1 MRAFRAAL
9 VAVCCLMPAAVPA
22 QGARTVAVTGTVRDT
37 ATGAPLPGA
46 VVRIMELHREGRTH
60 EDGSFVIGAVP
71 PGTYRLVV
79 QRIGYR
85 AADLPLVVA
94 DRPVTVA
101 IALREQPMQ
110 VAATVITGQ
119 ISERGSSD
127 AITST
132 SVLSEARL
140 DRRLDGTLGSTI
152 VGTPGVAMAQMG
164 PATGRPVIRGMG
176 GDRVVIL
183 EDGQRPGDLSST
195 SMDHAV
201 AIDPLTAQRIEVVR
215 GPMSLLY
222 GSSALGG
229 VVNLIRHEVPTTA
242 AEHAHGT
249 LSAQASSANG
259 GTTLGGWAEA
269 PLAGLTVRG
278 EGSFRNTGDLR
289 TPVGVLGN
297 TQSMLASGSVGASMV
312 RDWGYAGVAYRF
324 LGNEYG
330 LPGGFVGAHP
340 GGVDI
345 AMRRHSV
352 RAEADW
358 HPTSPRVE
366 SVRATVTFSDYLHD
380 EIEGDGEVATR
391 YQQRMTV
398 GEVVARHRPIGGV
411 SSGAIGARAQYRD
424 ITTAGALRTPST
436 ADWSLALF
444 AIEEWGT
451 GPLRLQAGAR
461 YDHARFTPLERST
474 IVINGE
480 DVPTVARDFGALS
493 ASVGALYRFEH
504 GIRLGASVSRAYR
517 TPDFNELYSDGPHLA
532 AYSYDVGNPRLR
544 QETGLGAELFARV
557 ERDRVR
563 AEAAV
568 YVNRMDGYVF
578 PRNTGELGR
587 QGERWKFQYVNADA
601 RLAGA
606 EGEFEW
612 TLREHVVLEGTLSY
626 VRGTITG
633 SRDTIP
639 GLNGEPDR
647 VASGDLPLIP
657 PLNGRIGLRHETA
670 RWSAG
675 GGVRAAARQVCLGD
689 FETPTAGYATVD
701 LFLGRRFLVGG
712 RLHGVTL
719 RIDNLLDA
727 EIRDHLSR
735 TKLIIPD
742 AGRNVLLLY
751 RVQF

>member
-1 MRAFRAAL
+1 MRAFRTAL
-9 VAVCCLMPAAVPA
+9 VAVWCLMPAVVSA
-22 QGARTVAVTGTVRDT
+22 QGTRTVAVTGTVRDS

-46 VVRIMELHREGRTH
+46 VVRLVELHREGRAR
-60 EDGSFVIGAVP
+60 EDGAFLIGAVP
-71 PGTYRLVV
+71 SGRYRLVV

-85 AADLPLVVA
+85 AADLPIVVA
-94 DRPVTVA
+94 NQAVALTV
-101 IALREQPMQ
+101 ALREQPMQ

-127 AITST
+127 AITAT

-242 AEHAHGT
+242 TEHAHGT
-249 LSAQASSANG
+249 LSVQGSSANG

-297 TQSMLASGSVGASMV
+297 TQSMLASGTVGASVV

-330 LPGGFVGAHP
+330 VPGGFVGAHE

-358 HPTSPRVE
+358 HPADIRFE
-366 SVRATVTFSDYLHD
+366 SVRATVTFTDYLHD
-380 EIEGDGEVATR
+380 EIEEDGEVATR
-391 YQQRMTV
+391 FQQRMTV
-398 GEVVARHRPIGGV
+398 GEVVARHRPIGV
-411 SSGAIGARAQYRD
+411 MSSGALGVRAQYRD
-424 ITTAGALRTPST
+424 FSTAGALRTPST

-451 GPLRLQAGAR
+451 GPLRVQAGAR
-461 YDHARFTPLERST
+461 FDHARFTPLERSS
-474 IVINGE
+474 ISASGVN
-480 DVPTVARDFGALS
+480 VPTIARDFGALS
-493 ASVGALYRFEH
+493 ASLGAIYLFAN
-504 GIRLGASVSRAYR
+504 GVRLGTSISRAYR

-544 QETGLGAELFARV
+544 QETGIGAELFARV
-557 ERDRVR
+557 ERDRLR

-568 YVNRMDGYVF
+568 YVNRMAGYIF
-578 PRNTGELGR
+578 PRNLGELGR
-587 QGERWKFQYVNADA
+587 QGERWKFQFVNEDA

-633 SRDTIP
+633 NRDTIP

-647 VASGDLPLIP
+647 LASGDLPLIP

-675 GGVRAAARQVCLGD
+675 GGLRAAARQDRLGD
-689 FETPTAGYATVD
+689 FETPTAGYTTVD
-701 LFLGRRFLVGG
+701 LFVGRRFLVGG

-719 RIDNLLDA
+719 RVDNLLDA

>member
-1 MRAFRAAL
+1 
-9 VAVCCLMPAAVPA
+9 
-22 QGARTVAVTGTVRDT
+22 
-37 ATGAPLPGA
+37 
-46 VVRIMELHREGRTH
+46 
-60 EDGSFVIGAVP
+60 
-71 PGTYRLVV
+71 
-79 QRIGYR
+79 
-85 AADLPLVVA
+85 
-94 DRPVTVA
+94 
-101 IALREQPMQ
+101 
-110 VAATVITGQ
+110 
-119 ISERGSSD
+119 
-127 AITST
+127 
-132 SVLSEARL
+132 
-140 DRRLDGTLGSTI
+140 
-152 VGTPGVAMAQMG
+152 
-164 PATGRPVIRGMG
+164 
-176 GDRVVIL
+176 
-183 EDGQRPGDLSST
+183 
-195 SMDHAV
+195 
-201 AIDPLTAQRIEVVR
+201 
-215 GPMSLLY
+215 MSLLY

-249 LSAQASSANG
+249 FSAQGSSANG

-297 TQSMLASGSVGASMV
+297 TQSMLASGSVGASVV

-324 LGNEYG
+324 LGNDYG
-330 LPGGFVGAHP
+330 IPGGFVGTHE

-345 AMRRHSV
+345 AMRRHTV

-358 HPTSPRVE
+358 HPTNPRVE

-391 YQQRMTV
+391 FQQRMTV

-474 IVINGE
+474 IFINGE

-493 ASVGALYRFEH
+493 ASLGALYRFEN
-504 GIRLGASVSRAYR
+504 GVRIGTSVSRAYR

-568 YVNRMDGYVF
+568 YVNRMAGYVF
-578 PRNTGELGR
+578 PRNAGELGR

-612 TLREHVVLEGTLSY
+612 TVREHVVLEGTMSY

-633 SRDTIP
+633 NRDTIP

-675 GGVRAAARQVCLGD
+675 GGLRAAARQDRLGD
-689 FETPTAGYATVD
+689 FETPTAGYTTVD
-701 LFLGRRFLVGG
+701 LFVGRRFLVGG

-719 RIDNLLDA
+719 RIDNLLDT

-735 TKLIIPD
+735 T
-742 AGRNVLLLY
+742 
-751 RVQF
+751 

>member
-1 MRAFRAAL
+1 MRAFRT
-9 VAVCCLMPAAVPA
+9 AVLAVGWFLPVGLLA
-22 QGARTVAVTGTVRDT
+22 QGARTVAVTGVVRDSV
-37 ATGAPLPGA
+37 TGAPLPGA
-46 VVRIMELHREGRTH
+46 VVRLVELHREGRTH
-60 EDGSFVIGAVP
+60 EDGSFTIGAVP

-94 DRPVTVA
+94 DRPVTLR
-101 IALREQPMQ
+101 IGLREQPMQ

-140 DRRLDGTLGSTI
+140 DRRLDGTLAATL
-152 VGTPGVAMAQMG
+152 VGIPGVTMAQMG
-164 PATGRPVIRGMG
+164 QATARPVIRGMS

-183 EDGQRPGDLSST
+183 EDGQRTGDLSST

-249 LSAQASSANG
+249 LTAQGSSANG
-259 GTTLGGWAEA
+259 GTTLGGWMEA
-269 PLAGLTVRG
+269 PVAGLTVRG
-278 EGSFRNTGDLR
+278 EGSMRHAGDLR
-289 TPVGVLGN
+289 TPVGVMRN
-297 TQSMLASGSVGASMV
+297 TESAFATGSVGASVV
-312 RDWGYAGVAYRF
+312 RDWGYAGVSYRF
-324 LGNEYG
+324 LDNDYG
-330 LPGGFVGAHP
+330 IPGGFVGAHE

-345 AMRRHSV
+345 AMRRHSL
-352 RAEADW
+352 RAETDW
-358 HPTSPRVE
+358 HPTGRSIE
-366 SVRATVTFSDYLHD
+366 SVRATVTFTDYLHD

-391 YQQRMTV
+391 FQQRMTV
-398 GEVVARHRPIGGV
+398 GEVVARHRPLGAFG
-411 SSGAIGARAQYRD
+411 SGAIGARAQYRD

-444 AIEEWGT
+444 AVEEWGT
-451 GPLRLQAGAR
+451 GPLRIQAGAR
-461 YDHARFTPLERST
+461 YDHARFTPQETSAIRIDGIDIPTTARS
-474 IVINGE
+474 
-480 DVPTVARDFGALS
+480 FGALS
-493 ASVGALYRFEH
+493 ASFGALYRFEH
-504 GIRLGASVSRAYR
+504 GVRLGASVSRAYR

-544 QETGLGAELFARV
+544 QETGLGAELFGRL

-568 YVNRMDGYVF
+568 YVNRMAGYVF

-587 QGERWKFQYVNADA
+587 QGERWKFQFVNEDA
-601 RLAGA
+601 RLTGA

-612 TLREHVVLEGTLSY
+612 TLRDHLVLEGTVNY

-647 VASGDLPLIP
+647 IASPDLPLIP
-657 PLNGRIGLRHETA
+657 PLNGRLGLRHETA

-675 GGVRAAARQVCLGD
+675 GAVRAAARQDRLGD
-689 FETPTAGYATVD
+689 FETETAGYAALD
-701 LFLGRRFLVGG
+701 LFVGRRFLVGG

-719 RIDNLLDA
+719 RIDNLLDT

-751 RVQF
+751 RMQF